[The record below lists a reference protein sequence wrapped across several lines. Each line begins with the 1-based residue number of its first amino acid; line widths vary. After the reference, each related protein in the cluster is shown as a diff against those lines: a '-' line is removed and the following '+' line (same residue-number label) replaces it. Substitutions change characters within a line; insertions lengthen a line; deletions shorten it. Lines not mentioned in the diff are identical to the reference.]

1 MTRRTPDGL
10 HTPSLR
16 RRVTWVVLAA
26 VTLML
31 LVLGVTTDL
40 VLEARLNGQQ
50 RERLVDRA
58 RVADALVDQVDG
70 RDLARRLEGDGV
82 SVVLIGPDGDVYAEG
97 PLAGGAAA
105 DDRPAGTPPSQQAE
119 QPQAPGSAARP
130 QDGRAPTPPSRP
142 APRSEDPEVVESG
155 DLLTVTRDLAD
166 GSRVELLSDTSDVQ
180 DTLGQ
185 VRLALLLGA
194 LLVLLAAAV
203 AVPLVVG
210 RALAP
215 LGRITEAA
223 RSITGG
229 DRGRRLRPSPATSEL
244 GRTATA
250 FDDMLDELVGAEA
263 RARAA
268 EDRIRTFL
276 SDAAHDLRTP
286 LTGAQAAA
294 ELVLRDDPPK
304 AERERVLT
312 TAVREARRAGRLV
325 DDMLLMARIDQ
336 GLTLRRDPVDL
347 HEVAAAVVA
356 AREPTAPDVPIA
368 LTGAPCTVT
377 GDRDRLSRLL
387 GNLVD
392 NAVNAVRTVP
402 AATAGPR
409 VRIEVGTVGGTVG
422 RWVEV
427 VVRDDGPGVGVGDRE
442 RIFDRMVRLD
452 GSRAD
457 VEGAAASGSGLG
469 LPIARGIARA
479 HGGDLVCEPTGPE
492 GRGAVFRLTLPGSPT
507 AGA

>member
-1 MTRRTPDGL
+1 MSSRTPRRTETEGL

-82 SVVLIGPDGDVYAEG
+82 SVVLTGADGDTYAEG
-97 PLAGGAAA
+97 PLAGRAAS
-105 DDRPAGTPPSQQAE
+105 DDRPAGTPPSQQDE
-119 QPQAPGSAARP
+119 QPQSPGSAPGPRE
-130 QDGRAPTPPSRP
+130 APAPSPPERP
-142 APRSEDPEVVESG
+142 APRSADPEVVESG
-155 DLLTVTRDLAD
+155 DLLTVTRELSD
-166 GSRVELLSDTSDVQ
+166 GSRVELISDTSDVQ
-180 DTLGQ
+180 DTLDQ

-229 DRGRRLRPSPATSEL
+229 DRERRLRPRPATSEL
-244 GRTATA
+244 GRTASA
-250 FDDMLDELVGAEA
+250 FDDMLDELVGAET

-294 ELVLRDDPPK
+294 ELVLRDDPPR

-347 HEVAAAVVA
+347 HEVAASVVA
-356 AREPTAPDVPIA
+356 AREATAPDVGIE
-368 LTGAPCTVT
+368 LTGGPCLVT

-392 NAVNAVRTVP
+392 NAINAVRSGP
-402 AATAGPR
+402 ARAAGAR
-409 VRIEVGTVGGTVG
+409 VGLEVDRVGG
-422 RWVEV
+422 WAEV
-427 VVRDDGPGVGVGDRE
+427 VVRDDGPGVAPADRE

-452 GSRAD
+452 ASRRGEPD
-457 VEGAAASGSGLG
+457 GAAATGSGLG

-479 HGGDLVCEPTGPE
+479 HGGELVCEGPADAATA
-492 GRGAVFRLTLPGSPT
+492 GAVFRLRLPT
-507 AGA
+507 A